1 MLTPTAWSNILGQ
14 LADQGMMLKLAGIT
28 FTLYMSVSKGDDFMK
43 AKMISILTFL
53 LIATF
58 ISSSAQVSLA
68 DSSGGNKAI
77 IKTVGTGSTIDE
89 ARNDAIRQALQETM
103 QQLIVVDRIIKD
115 DQIIRDKIMSTMN
128 GYIEDFKE
136 LSIEKEE
143 NNIKMMA
150 EVTVSRSRIENFIA
164 PGNANVG
171 NVSGSGLFAESQREI
186 VQRKVRGEIFDRL
199 FRGFPSEVMEV
210 KIDAIK
216 PDVHDPSVFNLFV
229 TVSYSKSWINAL
241 MSTLG
246 TLQIAAYRKTPNVI
260 PPAHTLFTI
269 ESSPGGIRDF
279 TKSNYGDLWSDINPA
294 VNYLLPPGTY
304 FSFIQESLL
313 KQKVDDEALPLHN
326 CSLGSSAYCLSLG
339 FAFDILDENGKSV
352 KSIPKQ
358 WYMKRRGEGPGF
370 YFDTSSPLGRTW
382 NQSINIAPMKMKL
395 KLPASAFNVAAAKKI
410 VLFPFLTPAK
420 PVYSKE
426 VDLLVDHTNAEDS
439 LIMSGGY
446 PSPIRKL
453 SDKKTSI
460 YESMPVVIDMLSDQ
474 KISIK
479 ELYDGPMKRAVIRAG
494 FSED

>member
-1 MLTPTAWSNILGQ
+1 MPHIEK
-14 LADQGMMLKLAGIT
+14 DQ
-28 FTLYMSVSKGDDFMK
+28 TLY
-43 AKMISILTFL
+43 L
-53 LIATF
+53 L
-58 ISSSAQVSLA
+58 
-68 DSSGGNKAI
+68 
-77 IKTVGTGSTIDE
+77 
-89 ARNDAIRQALQETM
+89 
-103 QQLIVVDRIIKD
+103 
-115 DQIIRDKIMSTMN
+115 
-128 GYIEDFKE
+128 
-136 LSIEKEE
+136 
-143 NNIKMMA
+143 
-150 EVTVSRSRIENFIA
+150 
-164 PGNANVG
+164 
-171 NVSGSGLFAESQREI
+171 
-186 VQRKVRGEIFDRL
+186 
-199 FRGFPSEVMEV
+199 
-210 KIDAIK
+210 
-216 PDVHDPSVFNLFV
+216 
-229 TVSYSKSWINAL
+229 
-241 MSTLG
+241 
-246 TLQIAAYRKTPNVI
+246 
-260 PPAHTLFTI
+260 HTLFTI